1 LEKSLGFDS
10 LTIPE
15 SRKEPPVL
23 VHGLFWNQRTV
34 RSSYFKCTS

>member
-1 LEKSLGFDS
+1 MFAPGRWDGSLELLGFDS

-23 VHGLFWNQRTV
+23 V
-34 RSSYFKCTS
+34 